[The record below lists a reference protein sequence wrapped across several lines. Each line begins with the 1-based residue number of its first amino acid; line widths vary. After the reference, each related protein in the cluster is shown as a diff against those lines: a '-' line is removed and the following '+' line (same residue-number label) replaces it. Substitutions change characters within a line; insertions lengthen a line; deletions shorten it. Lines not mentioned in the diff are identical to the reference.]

1 MRKALV
7 LIALLATTMGLSVF
21 FSGSSVSACPYPSK
35 NLPPDP
41 NDPRNYTPDCSPF
54 ETTTTVGSTTT
65 TVPVITTIGG
75 PADVTTTTVGTV
87 TTTTTIVEDTTTTS
101 TTVAP
106 TVSTLPRTGGE
117 PKHYNNW
124 LIAACMIIIVGASFT
139 LVRRL
144 TPARVK

>member
-7 LIALLATTMGLSVF
+7 LIALLATTMGLSVL
-21 FSGSSVSACPYPSK
+21 FSGSSASACPYPSK

-41 NDPRNYTPDCSPF
+41 SDPRNYTPGCSPF
-54 ETTTTVGSTTT
+54 ETTTTVESTTT

-75 PADVTTTTVGTV
+75 PADVTTTITE
-87 TTTTTIVEDTTTTS
+87 TTTTIVEDTTTTS

-106 TVSTLPRTGGE
+106 IVSTLPRTGGE
-117 PKHYNNW
+117 PKHYNSW